1 MTGPLIAVPTYP
13 RLQQGKVKGWA
24 DDGVG
29 LPARYVDAL
38 HRAGGQEACF
48 LPGAWDDDDA
58 AALLRR
64 VDGLLLVGG
73 GDLAPAT
80 YGSPEGAACYGIA
93 AARDACELALARAAA
108 TLGVPTLAICRG
120 HQVLAVALGG
130 TLDPDLGA
138 HPSAVDH
145 GTPGVAGGSRT
156 HPVEVRPGS
165 RLEGAL
171 GVPTAAVAS
180 HHHQAVVTV
189 GPAVASVAHA
199 PDSVIEAI
207 ELTDPDGPWIVGVQ
221 WHPEDTAARD
231 PVQQRLF
238 DRFVAQC
245 APRPAA
251 TPPG

>member
-1 MTGPLIAVPTYP
+1 MPGPLIAVPTYP
-13 RLQQGKVKGWA
+13 RLKQGKVQGWA

-38 HRAGGQEACF
+38 HRAGGQEVCF

-73 GDLAPAT
+73 GDLDPAT
-80 YGSPEGAACYGIA
+80 YGAARGAACYGIDA
-93 AARDACELALARAAA
+93 DRDACELALARAAL

-130 TLDPDLGA
+130 SLDQDLGG
-138 HPSAVDH
+138 HPALVDH
-145 GTPGVAGGSRT
+145 GTPGVEGGSRS

-171 GVPTAAVAS
+171 AVSTANVAS
-180 HHHQAVVTV
+180 HHHQAVATV
-189 GPAVASVAHA
+189 GPAVKCVGHA
-199 PDSVIEAI
+199 PDSTIEAI
-207 ELTDPDGPWIVGVQ
+207 ELADPDGPWIVGVQ
-221 WHPEDTAARD
+221 WHPEDTAAAD

-238 DRFVAQC
+238 DRFVAHC
-245 APRPAA
+245 PPTGSAPPR
-251 TPPG
+251 